1 MFAIPRE
8 TMAHT
13 TSTTMMQIFRKA
25 CARSE
30 NGSATATPKNNYRHP
45 VFEMINLPRVP
56 LLFAIVVAIA
66 SVTISFGQAPRKIA
80 RIDTEGLQAV
90 TRENV
95 IAMTEL
101 KVGDPFTVGAVD
113 AAAQRLIDSGLF
125 KNVGY
130 RTRTTGAAVTITF
143 QLEELKSNSS
153 PLIFD
158 NFIWFSDEE
167 LTAVVKSVLP
177 SFTGSIPDTGKSTE
191 MIKQALQTLIVDR
204 KLAGTVEYTLTDTGH
219 LFRVGGVPL
228 NICTLHFPG
237 SNKVPEQELIETT
250 KSSTDLNY
258 SRQAAMTFPK
268 YGLFPL
274 YREVGHLK
282 AAFGAPVAK
291 PDTNPGCE
299 GGVDLTIPVNE
310 GLAYS
315 WAKAEW
321 RGNQAFSPNE
331 LESALG
337 MKVDEVAKGKKFDRG
352 LKDVQKLYGT
362 KGHIDAHLNAEPDFD
377 DAAQRVTF
385 RIDVREGPVY
395 RMGAVEFKGFSE
407 EDAEALKQRWRLG
420 VGAVYDESYSGRF
433 LREDGATVFSRILRA
448 RQAQGKPVPNV
459 SVRGK
464 PDRHALSVDVTIEIK
479 N

>member
-1 MFAIPRE
+1 MI
-8 TMAHT
+8 TL
-13 TSTTMMQIFRKA
+13 
-25 CARSE
+25 
-30 NGSATATPKNNYRHP
+30 PK
-45 VFEMINLPRVP
+45 VP
-56 LLFAIVVAIA
+56 PLFAIAVMILSATL
-66 SVTISFGQAPRKIA
+66 SSGQAPRKIA
-80 RIDTEGLQAV
+80 RIDTEGLQALS
-90 TRENV
+90 RENV
-95 IAMTEL
+95 IAMSEL
-101 KVGDPFTVGAVD
+101 KIGDPFSVGAVD

-130 RTRTTGAAVTITF
+130 RTRTAGPAVTITF

-153 PLIFD
+153 PVIFD

-167 LTAVVKSVLP
+167 LTAVVKTVLP
-177 SFTGSIPDTGKSTE
+177 SFTGSIPDTGKSAE
-191 MIKQALQTLIVDR
+191 MIRQALQTVIADR

-219 LFRVGGVPL
+219 LFRVGGAPL

-237 SNKVPEQELIETT
+237 SHTVPEQKLIETT

-258 SRQAAMTFPK
+258 SRQAAMAFPK

-282 AAFGAPVAK
+282 ATFGAPVAK
-291 PDTNPGCE
+291 PDTTPGCE

-315 WAKAEW
+315 WAKADW
-321 RGNQAFSPNE
+321 RGTQMFSPND
-331 LESALG
+331 LENALG
-337 MKVDEVAKGKKFDRG
+337 MKVGEVANGKKFDRG
-352 LKDVQKLYGT
+352 LKDVQRLYGT
-362 KGHIDAHLNAEPDFD
+362 KGRIDAHFNAEPDFD

-385 RIDVREGPVY
+385 RIDVREGPEY

-407 EDAEALKQRWRLG
+407 EDAEALKQKWQLG

-433 LREDGATVFSRILRA
+433 MREDGAAVFSRILRS

-459 SVRGK
+459 NVKGNPNRQ
-464 PDRHALSVDVTIEIK
+464 ALTVDVTVEMK

>member
-1 MFAIPRE
+1 M
-8 TMAHT
+8 
-13 TSTTMMQIFRKA
+13 
-25 CARSE
+25 
-30 NGSATATPKNNYRHP
+30 
-45 VFEMINLPRVP
+45 
-56 LLFAIVVAIA
+56 
-66 SVTISFGQAPRKIA
+66 ISFGQAGRKIA
-80 RIDTEGLQAV
+80 RIEIEGLQALS
-90 TRENV
+90 RENV

-101 KVGDPFTVGAVD
+101 KVGDPFSVGAVD
-113 AAAQRLIDSGLF
+113 AAAQCLIDSRLF

-130 RTRTTGAAVTITF
+130 RTRTTGFAVTITF

-153 PLIFD
+153 PVIFD

-167 LTAVVKSVLP
+167 LTTVVKSVLP
-177 SFTGSIPDTGKSTE
+177 SFTGSIPDTGKSAE
-191 MIKQALQTLIVDR
+191 MIRQGLQTLIVGR
-204 KLAGTVEYTLTDTGH
+204 KLAGTVEYTLTDIGH

-237 SNKVPEQELIETT
+237 SHTVPELKLIETT

-282 AAFGAPVAK
+282 ATFGAPIAK
-291 PDTNPGCE
+291 PDTTPGCE

-315 WAKAEW
+315 WAKADW
-321 RGNQAFSPNE
+321 RGNQIFSPND
-331 LESALG
+331 LENALG
-337 MKVDEVAKGKKFDRG
+337 MKVGEVANGRKFDRG
-352 LKDVQKLYGT
+352 LKEVEKLYGT
-362 KGHIDAHLNAEPDFD
+362 KGRIDARLNAEPAFD
-377 DAAQRVTF
+377 DAAQRVAF
-385 RIDVREGPVY
+385 RIGVTEGPEY

-407 EDAEALKQRWRLG
+407 EDTEALKQRWQLG

-433 LREDGATVFSRILRA
+433 LREDGAPVFSRIIRS
-448 RQAQGKPVPNV
+448 RQAQGRPVPNV
-459 SVRGK
+459 TVTRK
-464 PDRHALSVDVTIEIK
+464 PDRQALTVDVTIEIK

>member
-1 MFAIPRE
+1 MI
-8 TMAHT
+8 TL
-13 TSTTMMQIFRKA
+13 
-25 CARSE
+25 AR
-30 NGSATATPKNNYRHP
+30 A
-45 VFEMINLPRVP
+45 P
-56 LLFAIVVAIA
+56 LLLAIA
-66 SVTISFGQAPRKIA
+66 LLMSCVTISFGQAGRKIA
-80 RIDTEGLQAV
+80 RIDTEGLQALS
-90 TRENV
+90 RENV

-101 KVGDPFTVGAVD
+101 KVGDPFSVEAVD

-130 RTRTTGAAVTITF
+130 RTRTTGVAVTITF
-143 QLEELKSNSS
+143 QLEELKSNTS
-153 PLIFD
+153 PVIFD

-167 LTAVVKSVLP
+167 LTTVVKSVLP
-177 SFTGSIPDTGKSTE
+177 SFTGSIPDTGKSAE
-191 MIKQALQTLIVDR
+191 MIRQALQTLIVDR

-219 LFRVGGVPL
+219 LFRVGGFPL

-237 SNKVPEQELIETT
+237 SQTVPERKLIETT

-282 AAFGAPVAK
+282 ATFGAPVAK
-291 PDTNPGCE
+291 PDATPGCE
-299 GGVDLTIPVNE
+299 GGVDLTISVNE

-315 WAKAEW
+315 WAKADW
-321 RGNQAFSPNE
+321 RGNQIFSPND
-331 LESALG
+331 LENALG
-337 MKVDEVAKGKKFDRG
+337 MKIGEVANGKKFDKG
-352 LKDVQKLYGT
+352 LKDVERLYGT
-362 KGHIDAHLNAEPDFD
+362 KGRIDARFNAEPDFD

-385 RIDVREGPVY
+385 RIGVTEGPEY

-407 EDAEALKQRWRLG
+407 EDTEALKQKWQLG
-420 VGAVYDESYSGRF
+420 VGAIYDESYSGRF
-433 LREDGATVFSRILRA
+433 LREDGAQVFSRIIRS

-459 SVRGK
+459 TVNGK
-464 PDRHALSVDVTIEIK
+464 PNRQALTVDVTIEIK